1 VRAPSP
7 VDLITRRTKVARRA
21 WPFFQLPGVTW
32 LTMPKHEEMAF
43 TTLVY
48 GNEVA
53 ISTRYS
59 CAALF
64 AVIPPYEV
72 RKQVGIG
79 SEAEAGKMGG

>member
-1 VRAPSP
+1 
-7 VDLITRRTKVARRA
+7 
-21 WPFFQLPGVTW
+21 
-32 LTMPKHEEMAF
+32 MPKHEEMAF